1 MSVKWRGAGPDVLLE
16 LDRSASE
23 SLRSQLQR
31 QLRDAIRANRLAHG
45 ERLPSSRSLAA
56 QLGVSRGVIAE
67 SYAQL
72 ESEGY
77 LEPRVGSGTHVAR
90 LWSETPG
97 AVEQLNSDEQPAVAR
112 VEVDFEFGV
121 PDVASFPMRDWLWAL
136 SAASRQLTTLDLGDE
151 HGSGQAHLRGV
162 VAAYLRRVRASS
174 VISDRVVVCPGFRN
188 GLNVVLRA
196 LCQIGID
203 TVALEDPGP
212 VGHDSIAARSG
223 LRSVAIGV
231 DHDGI
236 DIDAL
241 EASGAQG
248 VVVTPA
254 HQAPTGV
261 LLTSDRRARLLE
273 WARRV
278 DGYLIEDD
286 YDAEF
291 RYDKQP
297 VGSLQG
303 LAPDRVIAMGSVS
316 KTLSPMLRLGWI
328 IPPSAL
334 MSAIL
339 TEKFLLG
346 RGAPTLDQVALGV
359 ADRVGSLRPPCTARP
374 AHLRSSAPDPR
385 RRLGTTR
392 SGDRRVRTRCRNPR
406 GGASPCRLRA
416 GGGCRLCRT
425 LGARVWDE
433 PVPERWRDGT
443 GSTRDRLWGTA
454 SAGDRTRRRHT
465 RQGCPQ
471 LLSVPSDRTVIGPDE
486 RSLRPY
492 QVVDCQLSIATRSTA
507 ALPLRSCSPSGTRAG

>member
-1 MSVKWRGAGPDVLLE
+1 MSVRWRGTGPDVLLE
-16 LDRSASE
+16 LDRGMSE
-23 SLRSQLQR
+23 SLRSQVQR

-77 LEPRVGSGTHVAR
+77 LEPRVGCGTHVAR
-90 LWSETPG
+90 LWSKTPG
-97 AVEQLNSDEQPAVAR
+97 TVEQLNSDEKPAVAR

-121 PDVASFPMRDWLWAL
+121 PDIASFPMRDWLWAL
-136 SAASRQLTTLDLGDE
+136 SAASRQLTTVELGDE
-151 HGSGQAHLRGV
+151 HGSGQAHLRAV

-174 VISDRVVVCPGFRN
+174 VTSDCVVVCPGFRN

-203 TVALEDPGP
+203 MVALEDPGP
-212 VGHDSIAARSG
+212 VGHDLISARSG

-241 EASGAQG
+241 EASGARA

-261 LLTSDRRARLLE
+261 LLTSERRARLVD

-278 DGYLIEDD
+278 DGYVIEDD

-303 LAPDRVIAMGSVS
+303 LAPDRVLAMGSVS

-334 MSAIL
+334 MSAVV

-346 RGAPTLDQVALGV
+346 RGAPTLDQIALALLIESGRFDRHVRLVRRMYARRRQTLVDALAQHAPGIAVSGLAAGTHAVVHLPSGSERDVVAGCAERSVRVYGMSRYRNDGATEPAQLVIGFGTLPQPAIELGV
-359 ADRVGSLRPPCTARP
+359 DI
-374 AHLRSSAPDPR
+374 
-385 RRLGTTR
+385 LGK
-392 SGDRRVRTRCRNPR
+392 
-406 GGASPCRLRA
+406 
-416 GGGCRLCRT
+416 
-425 LGARVWDE
+425 
-433 PVPERWRDGT
+433 
-443 GSTRDRLWGTA
+443 
-454 SAGDRTRRRHT
+454 
-465 RQGCPQ
+465 
-471 LLSVPSDRTVIGPDE
+471 VI
-486 RSLRPY
+486 RKL
-492 QVVDCQLSIATRSTA
+492 
-507 ALPLRSCSPSGTRAG
+507 

>member
-1 MSVKWRGAGPDVLLE
+1 MPVRWRGFGPEVLLE

-23 SLRSQLQR
+23 SLRSQVQR
-31 QLRDAIRANRLAHG
+31 QLRDAIRANRLAHE

-56 QLGVSRGVIAE
+56 QLRVSRGVISE

-77 LEPRVGSGTHVAR
+77 LEPRVGSGTHVTR

-97 AVEQLNSDEQPAVAR
+97 SVAQLDSDEEPTVAG

-121 PDVASFPMRDWLWAL
+121 PDVALFPMRDWLWAL
-136 SAASRQLTTLDLGDE
+136 SAASRQLTTVDLGDE
-151 HGSGQAHLRGV
+151 HGPGQAHLRGV

-174 VISDRVVVCPGFRN
+174 VTSDRVVVCPGFRH
-188 GLNVVLRA
+188 GLNIVLRA

-203 TVALEDPGP
+203 MIALEDPGP

-241 EASGAQG
+241 ETSGARA

-261 LLTSDRRARLLE
+261 LLTSDRRGRLVE

-278 DGYLIEDD
+278 DGYVIEDD

-291 RYDKQP
+291 RYDRQP

-328 IPPSAL
+328 IPPPALVSAVC
-334 MSAIL
+334 
-339 TEKFLLG
+339 TEKLLLG
-346 RGAPTLDQVALGV
+346 RGAPALDQVALALLIESGRFDRHVRLVRRTYARRRQTLVDALAHHAPGIAVSGLAAGTHAVVHLPAGSERDVIAGCAERSVRVYGMSRYRSDGATEPAQLVIGFGPLPQPVIERGV
-359 ADRVGSLRPPCTARP
+359 DTLGKVI
-374 AHLRSSAPDPR
+374 RSS
-385 RRLGTTR
+385 
-392 SGDRRVRTRCRNPR
+392 
-406 GGASPCRLRA
+406 
-416 GGGCRLCRT
+416 
-425 LGARVWDE
+425 
-433 PVPERWRDGT
+433 
-443 GSTRDRLWGTA
+443 
-454 SAGDRTRRRHT
+454 
-465 RQGCPQ
+465 
-471 LLSVPSDRTVIGPDE
+471 
-486 RSLRPY
+486 
-492 QVVDCQLSIATRSTA
+492 
-507 ALPLRSCSPSGTRAG
+507 